1 MSTEGSIERVG
12 PVGVGVI
19 GAGFI
24 SSQYLDNLTTFPDL
38 DVLFIADIDLDRATA
53 QAETYG
59 VPKSGTVDQLLADPD
74 IEIVVNL
81 TIPSAHAEVAG
92 RVIAAGKNVWTEKP
106 FALDRET
113 GRRLL
118 DEAARLGLRVAT
130 APDTFLGAGMQTAL
144 RLINDGMIGTPLNAL
159 ALMQS
164 PGPESWHPNPE
175 FLFQDGGG
183 PLFDIGPYYLTTLV
197 QVFGPARRVTA
208 ASSTAR
214 AVRTIGSGARA
225 GTQFAVTVPSFH
237 SALIDFDN
245 GASAQ
250 VIFSFESLRRR
261 TGFVEVSGTLAT
273 IQFPDPNA
281 FDGNCVIFDGS
292 TDDGETD
299 NGRIVEAVGSVAT
312 RGTGVAELAQ
322 SIRAGR
328 SERAAGEQA
337 FHVLDLMVS
346 IAESAAAGAPVE
358 LSSTFRPSSPVPAG
372 WDPTVATLRRPRAR

>member
-1 MSTEGSIERVG
+1 MSVAGSVEQVG

-24 SSQYLDNLTTFPDL
+24 SSQYLNNLTTFPDL
-38 DVLFIADIDLDRATA
+38 EVLFIADIDLDRARA
-53 QAETYG
+53 QAHAYG
-59 VPKSGTVDQLLADPD
+59 VPKSGTVDQLLADPA

-92 RVIAAGKNVWTEKP
+92 RAIAAGKNVWTEKP

-144 RLINDGMIGTPLNAL
+144 RLINDGAIGAPLNAL

-164 PGPESWHPNPE
+164 PGPESWHPSPE

-214 AVRTIGSGARA
+214 PVRTIGAGARA

-237 SALIDFDN
+237 SALIDFDT

-250 VIFSFESLRRR
+250 VIFSFESFRRR

-299 NGRIVEAVGSVAT
+299 KGRIVEAVGSLAT

-346 IAESAAAGAPVE
+346 IAESAAAGDPVD
-358 LSSTFRPSSPVPAG
+358 LSSTFARSLPVPAD
-372 WDPTVATLRRPRAR
+372 WDPTVATLAHK